1 MIDFGRIGKF
11 VRGAALGQGVK
22 LADHDVKLVSNFMA
36 DEQAA
41 TSIEYALIAII
52 VGVGIVASVTSI
64 VPELNS
70 IFTSI
75 EGYFVAILA

>member
-11 VRGAALGQGVK
+11 VRNAAPSDQ
-22 LADHDVKLVSNFMA
+22 DVKLVSNFMA
-36 DEQAA
+36 DERAA
-41 TSIEYALIAII
+41 TSIEYALIAVI
-52 VGVGIVASVTSI
+52 VGVGIIASVSSI

-75 EGYFVAILA
+75 EGYFVALLA

>member
-1 MIDFGRIGKF
+1 MIDFGRFGKF
-11 VRGAALGQGVK
+11 VQRAIPSGQD
-22 LADHDVKLVSNFMA
+22 AKLVSNFMA

-64 VPELNS
+64 VPELNA

>member
-1 MIDFGRIGKF
+1 MFEFGRIAKL
-11 VRGAALGQGVK
+11 VRSK
-22 LADHDVKLVSNFMA
+22 SNTKRDVQMVSNFLA

-75 EGYFVAILA
+75 QGYFIAILA

>member
-1 MIDFGRIGKF
+1 MLDFGRMAKF
-11 VRGAALGQGVK
+11 VRGNVIAK
-22 LADHDVKLVSNFMA
+22 RDVQTVSNFLA

-52 VGVGIVASVTSI
+52 VGVGIIASVTSI

-75 EGYFVAILA
+75 QGYFVAILA